1 MSAPGQSILETR
13 RYQMFPVLEPSE
25 IERVRRFGVV
35 RSYAAGKPLAK
46 VGEVGHGLT
55 IILAGKVDVTQHD
68 ESGRRAPIVTHGP
81 GAFMGELAQLAGRR
95 ALVDAHALE
104 PVEALVIPPDRLRAL
119 LIADAELGEQIR
131 RALIL
136 RRVGLLQAGAGGP
149 VIIGRADSGD
159 AEAMVAPAD
168 ALAAIPD
175 ELGAAE
181 AAPLLCAGVTTFN
194 ALRHSGAMPGDVVA
208 FLGIGGLGHLGVQF
222 ANSASAPSRSHA
234 APTRRCSP

>member
-1 MSAPGQSILETR
+1 
-13 RYQMFPVLEPSE
+13 
-25 IERVRRFGVV
+25 
-35 RSYAAGKPLAK
+35 
-46 VGEVGHGLT
+46 
-55 IILAGKVDVTQHD
+55 
-68 ESGRRAPIVTHGP
+68 
-81 GAFMGELAQLAGRR
+81 MGDLAQLAGRR
-95 ALVDAHALE
+95 ALEDAHALE
-104 PVEALVIPPDRLRAL
+104 PVEALAIPPDRLRAL
-119 LIADAELGEQIR
+119 LIADAELGERIM

-234 APTRRCSP
+234 APTRRCSPASLILTVPLHDRPPAPTRRTPRRIAKRRVYSRAPSQLPPSTRPFAGDYANVPVPHGRYLVIVEDRSVGYDKDRDR